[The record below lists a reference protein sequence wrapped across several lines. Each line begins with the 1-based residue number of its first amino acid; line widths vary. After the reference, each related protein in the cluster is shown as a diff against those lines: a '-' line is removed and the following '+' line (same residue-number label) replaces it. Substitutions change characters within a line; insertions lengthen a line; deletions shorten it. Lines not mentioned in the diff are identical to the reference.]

1 MTETTNELEFA
12 IWYNANEHSD
22 IINSCSKSI
31 IDVLDT
37 ICTKNNTHHDEV
49 NFEILKPGDDRV
61 PQVPRWLEIIDG
73 VCPELLV
80 ATTKVIGN
88 VQEVPIGITGDLDKK
103 DLARLRIITQREFR
117 MQYPSAIPLTDH
129 ECDQIIDKL
138 GLDVVMDQ
146 LSSSVV
152 H

>member
-1 MTETTNELEFA
+1 MTETTNELEIA
-12 IWYNANEHSD
+12 IWYDANEHSD
-22 IINSCSKSI
+22 IINLCSKSI

-37 ICTKNNTHHDEV
+37 VCTKNNTHHGKV
-49 NFEILKPGDDRV
+49 NFAILKPGDDRV

-80 ATTKVIGN
+80 ATTKVIDN
-88 VQEVPIGITGDLDKK
+88 VQEVPMGITGDLDKK
-103 DLARLRIITQREFR
+103 DVVRLRVITRREFQ
-117 MQYPSAIPLTDH
+117 MQYPYAISLTDY

-138 GLDVVMDQ
+138 GLEVVMDQ